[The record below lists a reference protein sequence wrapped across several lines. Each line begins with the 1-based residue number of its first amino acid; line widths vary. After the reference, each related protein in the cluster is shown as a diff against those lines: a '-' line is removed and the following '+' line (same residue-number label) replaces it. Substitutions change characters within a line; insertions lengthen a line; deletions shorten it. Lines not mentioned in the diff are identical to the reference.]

1 MVRIPSQK
9 EQNKDNKG
17 VKMDIKIVIM
27 AGGLL
32 LFTWV
37 FVFFMWIRE
46 IKKEYEEIK
55 VLEDNK

>member
-1 MVRIPSQK
+1 M
-9 EQNKDNKG
+9 E
-17 VKMDIKIVIM
+17 IKIVIM

-37 FVFFMWIRE
+37 FVFFMWLRE
-46 IKKEYEEIK
+46 MKKEYEEIK

>member
-1 MVRIPSQK
+1 M
-9 EQNKDNKG
+9 E
-17 VKMDIKIVIM
+17 IKIVIM

-46 IKKEYEEIK
+46 MKKEYEEIE
-55 VLEDNK
+55 VLTEKEK

>member
-1 MVRIPSQK
+1 MELR
-9 EQNKDNKG
+9 E
-17 VKMDIKIVIM
+17 VIM

-37 FVFFMWIRE
+37 FVFFMWLRE
-46 IKKEYEEIK
+46 MKKEYEEIK

>member
-1 MVRIPSQK
+1 
-9 EQNKDNKG
+9 
-17 VKMDIKIVIM
+17 M

-46 IKKEYEEIK
+46 MKKEYEEIE
-55 VLEDNK
+55 VLTEKEK

>member
-37 FVFFMWIRE
+37 FVFFMWLRE
-46 IKKEYEEIK
+46 MKKEYEEIK

>member
-1 MVRIPSQK
+1 LVRIPSQK

-37 FVFFMWIRE
+37 FVFFMWLRE
-46 IKKEYEEIK
+46 MKKEYEEIE